1 MSMTRTSRYSAAH
14 RADITGATMVEAMVA
29 LVVLSVGMLG
39 IASLYATT
47 LQAGR
52 TALVRTQAVTQVND
66 MIDRIRANAL
76 ARDAYDLS
84 KSNGGKPVS
93 QGCVAGA
100 DNCSCQKLAQD
111 DLATWI
117 AATRDAV
124 PGTTGMDVKV
134 KLAAATGRP
143 DQYLVRVE
151 WKGAGDTQTLSYQG
165 NLNLIPVLP

>member
-1 MSMTRTSRYSAAH
+1 MNRLLRHSAAR
-14 RADITGATMVEAMVA
+14 RAHIKGATMVEAMVA

-39 IASLYATT
+39 IASLYVTS

-84 KSNGGKPVS
+84 KSNGGKPTS
-93 QGCVAGA
+93 QGCIAG
-100 DNCSCQKLAQD
+100 DTNCSYQELAQD

-117 AATRDAV
+117 AATKEAV
-124 PGTTGMDVKV
+124 PGTTGLDVKV

-151 WKGAGDTQTLSYQG
+151 WKGAGDMQTLSYQG
-165 NLNLIPVLP
+165 NLSLIPVLP